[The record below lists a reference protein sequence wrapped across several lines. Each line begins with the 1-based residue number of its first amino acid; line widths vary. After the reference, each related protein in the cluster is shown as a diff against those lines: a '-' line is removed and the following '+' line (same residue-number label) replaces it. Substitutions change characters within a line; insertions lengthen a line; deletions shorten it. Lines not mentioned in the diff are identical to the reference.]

1 MVYVYLILNSLL
13 ESTIN
18 ITEGHF
24 SRIEIGEF
32 SLAEKVLPQSCKR
45 YCEISTKKWSLLGL
59 GGYEMLCES
68 RKPPR
73 VGIIYMF
80 TDQFYCYCQEATTTC
95 SIGRMRQDWQL
106 SPLTY
111 PEVLFTLLIIHD
123 ACKWCFLDVY
133 LDKNLVETVFIR
145 EPEAFLS

>member
-1 MVYVYLILNSLL
+1 
-13 ESTIN
+13 
-18 ITEGHF
+18 
-24 SRIEIGEF
+24 
-32 SLAEKVLPQSCKR
+32 
-45 YCEISTKKWSLLGL
+45 
-59 GGYEMLCES
+59 MLFES

-95 SIGRMRQDWQL
+95 SIGRMSQDWQL

-123 ACKWCFLDVY
+123 ACK
-133 LDKNLVETVFIR
+133 
-145 EPEAFLS
+145 